1 MMRPFLSIDFC
12 QPDRP
17 GILFTSAEADFLMA
31 EAITKGWSVSGS
43 ADDLFKTGIKAAILL
58 LNKHYLTDDA
68 LIAQADIDTY
78 ADNILAGNPLAT
90 KEGAREAINLQAW
103 MLHMMNPAE
112 GWANLRR
119 ADYPVLVDRSK
130 LDQFT
135 SDFTY
140 DDANLTTPVRL
151 CYPILEN
158 KYNKANYMKAIER
171 IGTVNDKGEYVD
183 DWNKRVWWDVAD
195 IHVN

>member
-1 MMRPFLSIDFC
+1 M
-12 QPDRP
+12 
-17 GILFTSAEADFLMA
+17 
-31 EAITKGWSVSGS
+31 
-43 ADDLFKTGIKAAILL
+43 
-58 LNKHYLTDDA
+58 
-68 LIAQADIDTY
+68 IAQADIDTY

-183 DWNKRVWWDVAD
+183 DWHKRVWWDVAD